1 MHSAAGRCQE
11 CACSLA
17 LSGKEAFSTT
27 TTCSCKDCPPN
38 LSCSCHVSRYCM
50 YGDISAKTAEMM
62 RKPDVA
68 EYFASLLKRF
78 SPKSMAQAMAEVTVT
93 CRFLENFS
101 GDQVSCA
108 DTCRCSIIVYAAMQ
122 HHHAAMPCQVS
133 TFHIFQQQLSWQMCC

>member
-1 MHSAAGRCQE
+1 
-11 CACSLA
+11 
-17 LSGKEAFSTT
+17 
-27 TTCSCKDCPPN
+27 
-38 LSCSCHVSRYCM
+38 M

-101 GDQVSCA
+101 GDQVSFGSTWSHHLLA
-108 DTCRCSIIVYAAMQ
+108 AAVSSFMQPCSVIIYAT
-122 HHHAAMPCQVS
+122 MPCQVS
-133 TFHIFQQQLSWQMCC
+133 TLESLQQQLSWQPYDVCCYHKMTLSAATM

>member
-1 MHSAAGRCQE
+1 
-11 CACSLA
+11 
-17 LSGKEAFSTT
+17 
-27 TTCSCKDCPPN
+27 
-38 LSCSCHVSRYCM
+38 M

-101 GDQVSCA
+101 GDQVSYSITWSASASC
-108 DTCRCSIIVYAAMQ
+108 CRISVHSAAPSQ
-122 HHHAAMPCQVS
+122 AS
-133 TFHIFQQQLSWQMCC
+133 TLQMFQQQLSWHFCCYHTVTTSVATM

>member
-1 MHSAAGRCQE
+1 
-11 CACSLA
+11 
-17 LSGKEAFSTT
+17 
-27 TTCSCKDCPPN
+27 
-38 LSCSCHVSRYCM
+38 M

-108 DTCRCSIIVYAAMQ
+108 NTCWCSIVVDAAMQ
-122 HHHAAMPCQVS
+122 HLHVCGHA
-133 TFHIFQQQLSWQMCC
+133 LSGVHSSDPLAAAILAVLLLEP

>member
-1 MHSAAGRCQE
+1 MLLQG
-11 CACSLA
+11 LA
-17 LSGKEAFSTT
+17 PTIF
-27 TTCSCKDCPPN
+27 CP
-38 LSCSCHVSRYCM
+38 CCVSRYCM

-101 GDQVSCA
+101 GDQVSF
-108 DTCRCSIIVYAAMQ
+108 SI
-122 HHHAAMPCQVS
+122 
-133 TFHIFQQQLSWQMCC
+133 T